1 MEARKRVWQQFSKL
15 FASLELGE
23 GQIKE
28 IAEELT
34 NSPFSLA
41 ELKHIANQEV
51 APACGANLL
60 EMEGGCQEFETE
72 WLEARCSRFQSANSY
87 KGQLTT
93 INSSFW
99 QQIAKLMKTQLPTPE
114 YAAMVRGDLDKIL
127 SEVSRKRKPNQYKT
141 NLLKKEPA

>member
-1 MEARKRVWQQFSKL
+1 MKDQMEARKRVWQQFSRL
-15 FASLELGE
+15 FVNLELEE
-23 GQIKE
+23 GQIRE

-34 NSPFSLA
+34 NSPFSLG

-60 EMEGGCQEFETE
+60 EMEGGCQDFKTE
-72 WLEARCSRFQSANSY
+72 WLEARCSRFQSANRY
-87 KGQLTT
+87 TGQLTAV
-93 INSSFW
+93 NSSFW

-127 SEVSRKRKPNQYKT
+127 SEISRQRKLNH
-141 NLLKKEPA
+141 LKKEPA